1 MSTSKYIP
9 RFLSNWQTWKPQC
22 TSSTCSSKTLFQTI
36 TRRNRG
42 MKVDDQW
49 YCQDCIEPS
58 VQAKILELMTSQG
71 RAVRAHSSRIPLGLL
86 LLQRGILT
94 AEQLRIALDRHRLT
108 EVNFGDVVQQLG
120 FATGEQVTAAV
131 AAQWACPVFCL
142 GDRQLELGVRIPHLL
157 LEMYGML
164 PVHFVESERRLLIA
178 FVTGVQHQML
188 YTIGQMTS
196 CTVAPCFITASEYES
211 HLHPPS
217 QASLRDNELVFEQII
232 ETAEMARITSN
243 YVGQL
248 AAERLRL
255 GRCRD
260 YLWARI
266 WGNTREMDLLFRLQP
281 AQGLGER

>member
-1 MSTSKYIP
+1 MFTSQPIP
-9 RFLSNWQTWKPQC
+9 RFLSKWRSWKPQC
-22 TSSTCSSKTLFQTI
+22 ASLDCSSNTLFQTI

-42 MKVDDQW
+42 MKVNEQW
-49 YCQDCIEPS
+49 YCQDCLDQS
-58 VQAKILELMTSQG
+58 VQAKIMELMTSQG
-71 RAVRAHSSRIPLGLL
+71 RPGRAHSSRIPLGLL

-94 AEQLRIALDRHRLT
+94 AEQLRIALDRHRLA
-108 EVNFGDVVQQLG
+108 ELNFGDVVQQLG

-142 GDRQLELGVRIPHLL
+142 GDRQLDLGVRIPHLF

-164 PVHFVESERRLLIA
+164 PVHFVESERRLLVA

-211 HLHPPS
+211 HLHAPS
-217 QASLRDNELVFEQII
+217 KSSLGDDELVFEQII

-260 YLWARI
+260 YLWVRI
-266 WGNTREMDLLFRLQP
+266 WGNTREMDLLFRVQS
-281 AQGLGER
+281 A